1 MYEKYYTI
9 RYHEHDDTP
18 YVWYEEDLFKE
29 AVETF
34 TEEQMKELQDEIPET
49 LSNL

>member
-9 RYHEHDDTP
+9 KYHEHDDTP
-18 YVWYEEDLFKE
+18 YGWYEEDLFKE

-34 TEEQMKELQDEIPET
+34 TEEQMKELQDEISET